1 VSTSLRLDRARA
13 ADERLR
19 ALFARRRR
27 DLAAIAHE
35 LARVKRER
43 LYDML
48 GYTSVTAYA
57 WSEHRM
63 GKSKVCELIGIST
76 KSERLPQ
83 TREAFDSGSLP
94 WTKARES
101 ERLPQTREAFDSGS
115 LPWTKAREVVK
126 AATPET
132 EGEWLA
138 KASALSATA
147 LNAARGGRPPEQ
159 RRVLVLPEAAA
170 AEYDQLLAAVRAE
183 LGVVPD
189 WQAVLELMRRGASG
203 AGGEAL
209 TKRLV
214 ISQCGECEAAHM
226 ESREGPVPVEPAVVE
241 QARCSGEV
249 HDLQAKENE
258 VKRAIPT
265 RVRRR
270 VLDRDGRR
278 CQVPTCRAMCALD
291 LHHEGGWRAGHDPA
305 RIVTLCDR
313 HHRLRHEGKLR
324 IEGSAPDLR
333 FTLVDGTPLAARPT
347 RVAGGFSC
355 ENPGGASEPPAS
367 QRSQRSQRSPA
378 AASGFSCENPGG
390 ASEPPASQRSQRS
403 PAAASGFSCEN
414 SGRAS
419 EPPASQTSQRSLAAV
434 AASGFSCE
442 NPAGGGDPPERP
454 VVASVGAGVSR
465 GVPADRSPP
474 LDPAR
479 AGRDAELALRALG
492 LSAREAERKVRRLL
506 GHDERL
512 WTAEELLRAAL
523 QAA

>member
-1 VSTSLRLDRARA
+1 VASPSLRLDRARA

-57 WSEHRM
+57 WGEHRM

-76 KSERLPQ
+76 
-83 TREAFDSGSLP
+83 
-94 WTKARES
+94 ES
-101 ERLPQTREAFDSGS
+101 EGLPQTREAFDSGS

-138 KASALSATA
+138 KADVLSATA

-170 AEYDQLLAAVRAE
+170 AEFDQLLAAIRAE
-183 LGVVPD
+183 VGVVPD
-189 WQAVLELMRRGASG
+189 GQAVLELMRRGASG

-214 ISQCGECEAAHM
+214 ITQCGDCEAAHM

-249 HDLQAKENE
+249 HDLRADESE
-258 VKRAIPT
+258 VKRAIPA

-278 CQVPTCRAMCALD
+278 CMVPTCRAMCALD

-305 RIVTLCDR
+305 RLVTLCDS

-324 IEGSAPDLR
+324 IEGAAPDLR
-333 FTLVDGTPLAARPT
+333 FALVDGTRLELKRPAW
-347 RVAGGFSC
+347 VMGGFSHENAC
-355 ENPGGASEPPAS
+355 GEGELPAPRAKAPTVVGFSRENP
-367 QRSQRSQRSPA
+367 
-378 AASGFSCENPGG
+378 
-390 ASEPPASQRSQRS
+390 
-403 PAAASGFSCEN
+403 
-414 SGRAS
+414 
-419 EPPASQTSQRSLAAV
+419 V
-434 AASGFSCE
+434 
-442 NPAGGGDPPERP
+442 
-454 VVASVGAGVSR
+454 
-465 GVPADRSPP
+465 DRSAP
-474 LDPAR
+474 LDPTR
-479 AGRDAELALRALG
+479 ADRDAELALRALG
-492 LSAREAERKVRRLL
+492 FSAREAKRKVRRLL
-506 GHDERL
+506 DEDERL